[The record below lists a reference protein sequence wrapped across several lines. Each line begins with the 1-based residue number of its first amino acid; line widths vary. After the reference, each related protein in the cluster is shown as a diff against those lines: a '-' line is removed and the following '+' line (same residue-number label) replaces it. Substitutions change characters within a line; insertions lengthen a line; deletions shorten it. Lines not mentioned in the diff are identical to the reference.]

1 MCSPSAGVRGARERD
16 RENESE
22 CERKLPNTFIVQ
34 IFKFLPSKVYATVHL
49 PLCLLHGA
57 WLSQEPLRVSASAG
71 NTVNDDV
78 DDDSDDV
85 DDSDDDDDDDDD
97 CDNISDDSDGDDST
111 VMMLTISI

>member
-1 MCSPSAGVRGARERD
+1 MC
-16 RENESE
+16 
-22 CERKLPNTFIVQ
+22 LIVQ

-85 DDSDDDDDDDDD
+85 NGSDDDD